1 MKKHIQEMTE
11 SRGMMETLTAK
22 IRKEIQT
29 AE

>member
-11 SRGMMETLTAK
+11 SRSMMETLTAK
-22 IRKEIQT
+22 IRKEIQA